1 MKSFATTII
10 LLIATLTMSTSA
22 IAMPV
27 ERLCE
32 QDLNTLDS
40 KPGFYLGVPVA
51 TIDNN
56 TRFGQHKFK
65 HTAVFVDDEDIYGV
79 SGVLQNLNHTIRVD
93 KRLRRAFGP
102 PEEALW
108 GWYWPGLAEI
118 RRFESVHVVSINC
131 DAFDQGL

>member
-1 MKSFATTII
+1 MRSFTTTFI
-10 LLIATLTMSTSA
+10 LLMAPLTMSTPA
-22 IAMPV
+22 IAMSV
-27 ERLCE
+27 ERLCD
-32 QDLNTLDS
+32 QDLSSLDS
-40 KPGFYLGVPVA
+40 KPGYYLGVPVA

-56 TRFGQHKFK
+56 TRFGQRAFK
-65 HTAVFVDDEDIYGV
+65 HTALFVDDEDIYGV

-118 RRFESVHVVSINC
+118 RRYESVRVVSINC
-131 DAFDQGL
+131 DAFNQGL